1 MPENTTVINKEALG
15 PDDLAAIL
23 ELNNQQQKLK
33 SKTNHLKAYMVSVFF
48 PPFGLFYFIK
58 YFFFGEGSFDDRKAA
73 IICVVLTVVSIVVSV
88 LTLQMFFN
96 QAINLNDQNLN
107 VLKELITPENQ
118 NTLRELFQ

>member
-48 PPFGLFYFIK
+48 LLLDFSILLSISSS
-58 YFFFGEGSFDDRKAA
+58 ENEVLMTEMRQSFA
-73 IICVVLTVVSIVVSV
+73 LSW
-88 LTLQMFFN
+88 LMF
-96 QAINLNDQNLN
+96 Q
-107 VLKELITPENQ
+107 
-118 NTLRELFQ
+118 